1 MHHHCQTSR
10 PEAPKPEEVLP
21 EKGMEDN
28 LDTGPELTPHLPPV
42 PDPSTLQLQGSPVQ
56 ATNQCFLHLLLGL

>member
-1 MHHHCQTSR
+1 
-10 PEAPKPEEVLP
+10 
-21 EKGMEDN
+21 MEDN

-56 ATNQCFLHLLLGL
+56 ATNQCFLHLLLGSLGSCPKSKLKSTQDFVSLTVP